1 MTDSKS
7 VRIGDLVE
15 LPLVRTVIQLAD
27 LEDAELA
34 ARILDDFVLTADS
47 DVALSTLLKS
57 ISGGKGQGFFLQ
69 GNFGSGKSH
78 LLAVLNLLLRS
89 EESWESVARQDTG
102 YESLRRRVIPSS
114 YSNIAV
120 SVSLVEHTGSSSLE
134 DICLPALESALAKP
148 LGLSPSFA
156 AHPHAVE
163 EIRAALES
171 RHRNELHAF
180 CEENRIEVSRLFD
193 PSRPD
198 LLDALVRKLD
208 LPFRVRRERSGFFEA
223 LASALGGDGPKRAIL
238 ILDELSEF
246 LRSKPDRRAFNED
259 IRFLQFL
266 GEASGRMP
274 FWIVASLQ
282 EHIETTGEIDQ
293 AMFGKIKDR
302 YPVRLSLTGKHLREL
317 ASSRLIKK
325 RPGAEATISGI
336 HRTIKNAFT
345 SFNVTESEFTALYP
359 VHPATLE
366 LLDDLLPLFSRHRG
380 AVDFLHYQLAGD
392 PRRQI
397 SGMLDQP
404 AQTLL
409 GPESI
414 LDHFRVRIR
423 ETLETAPYLTV
434 VFAFYEKELPKLF
447 PDEEERATALRLLK
461 LLILGAVSPIRRR
474 RTVADLA
481 EMLLFRVTDLD
492 PSANYDFI
500 RDRLETL
507 CNQGAYLSVE
517 RGKHSHEDVYFIDL
531 TADVHLII
539 GRRVEGLLQDP
550 GFTLGRALEMLL
562 PSFTSTLLPLASLS
576 SAPRS
581 NRRVSWQKT
590 RREGILAFCRG
601 EDDPIVSDASL
612 DEIDEKLDTT
622 DLDFGLILL
631 APHDETTEPSGLL
644 TRLRDRGSE
653 PYLVWWPRA
662 LREETIEQLR
672 RAAARLTVRDHFLS
686 EGSEVGKRV
695 IAALEPLI
703 QEDQE
708 LTESQ
713 VQKTYREGRF
723 LHPLESPKRT
733 PAELP
738 SLPFDRIVER
748 VAEIALDRR
757 FPRHYLVAPTLEL
770 PTTEAGREMVAR
782 FLRAGEVDLRDIPET
797 LRVTLEAHLRP
808 LGLVKRVGNAYRLQ
822 AEPKSNDLVR
832 FVLDR
837 IGAGRVAYDTLYQE
851 LRKGL
856 FGLDRAHIELTIEA
870 LVFSGQVTAYSKGR
884 KVSADSLD
892 TRSLTRVDQLGP
904 GEMVSPELQSVLAGL
919 PFVPPRF
926 RKGTFGFAQQ
936 RELWEHIVNW
946 KATTGERVA
955 NVSAELD
962 RARSYRSA
970 THLDLV
976 GLADRLEKLQN
987 ILGEVKT
994 SYQAREGLERLAN
1007 TCREEPDVTGVYE
1020 DFETL
1025 ATFFT
1030 DEWQRYLFIQKYLS
1044 DRALD
1049 FPARFEELAARCETL
1064 RQLSSRTDTPLA
1076 LEVARRLREEFQ
1088 DFLLAYGKIY
1098 EEEHDRLK
1106 SPLRLAPL
1114 NQLRDGRSYRLLQ
1127 RLSEIRLVSVDDD
1140 RVKIDRLIDGA
1151 AAKVC
1156 ARLSPED
1163 LRSKPTCECGFRLG
1177 GEVEL
1182 PSVTEVQE
1190 SIERG
1195 IRQYISAIGQAP
1207 YREKIESSLF
1217 GLTEVGKD
1225 SLAAKTRQ
1233 LLEIDSQDT
1242 DDLKRAEK
1250 LVDRELVNSVN
1261 GALAGEVVLVDR
1273 TLEDLTERLIERSF
1287 PKAKLLELTERWID
1301 GDARLDRDDYV
1312 RIVSRSAGNTGNETR
1327 LKELVAKRYPELSS
1341 RWEQVGESAFIRE
1354 AVSSFRRQVPKDSE
1368 SPVFSLLGEA
1378 FEAFAQEHPKEAV
1391 ETLERVERSLGPKEQ
1406 QSAISAVRVAD
1417 DPVTLLTNVF
1427 EERAYRF
1434 VVQEAGTKLLRMLG
1448 SDTQADH
1455 LAEALRKRPRAADLP
1470 TPLEKR
1476 LAVEA
1481 LIAALVNGVDIRATT
1496 RYLQDYTLET
1506 LDAVPSWEKV
1516 FKEHLALAHLAVSE
1530 LERRLEKLQLDQKV
1544 NLRPLTASQRSECH
1558 RASEAFERFYL
1569 DQLPGASK
1577 QEGERLHRLEDVF
1590 AELRTKYEDKLR
1602 PADTRF
1608 VLLDGMRWDIWHRL
1622 KTSLLP
1628 DLTATYR
1635 VVDELVL
1642 WSAYPTSTKVQL
1654 ERAGLTPPEQMMLAA
1669 ESKVSYD
1676 ASKSEPDREVLPGF
1690 HRLMG
1695 PNGERV
1701 ERLDL
1706 VDEKVHE
1713 SKAELVDLV
1722 QEIELHSRRTL
1733 AMLLEEAPRG
1743 SMIFLFSDHGFV
1755 EDARWR
1761 PDSRYRRAR
1770 YKHGGASPWE
1780 VLTPF
1785 VVLYRT

>member
-1 MTDSKS
+1 MDSKNA
-7 VRIGDLVE
+7 RIGDLVE

-34 ARILDDFVLTADS
+34 SRILDDFVLTADS
-47 DVALSTLLKS
+47 DVALTTLLES
-57 ISGGKGQGFFLQ
+57 ISSGIGQGFFLQ

-78 LLAVLNLLLRS
+78 LLAVLDLLLRS
-89 EESWESVARQDTG
+89 KQSWQSVIRQDTR
-102 YESLRRRVIPSS
+102 YESLCRRVIPAPD
-114 YSNIAV
+114 SNINV
-120 SVSLVEHTGSSSLE
+120 SVSLVEHSGSSSLE
-134 DICLPALESALAKP
+134 DICLPVLESALAKP
-148 LGLSPSFA
+148 LGISSSFA

-163 EIRAALES
+163 EIRAAVES
-171 RHRNELHAF
+171 RHQDELRAF
-180 CEENRIEVSRLFD
+180 CEDNRIDRSRVFD

-198 LLDALVRKLD
+198 LLDVLVRKLD
-208 LPFRVRRERSGFFEA
+208 LPFRVRRERSGFFGS
-223 LASALGGDGPKRAIL
+223 LASALGDDGPKRAVL

-293 AMFGKIKDR
+293 AIFSKIKDR

-325 RPGAEATISGI
+325 RPGAEAAIAAV
-336 HRTIKNAFT
+336 HREIKNAFT
-345 SFNVTESEFTALYP
+345 SFNVRESELTALYP

-397 SGMLDQP
+397 SGMLDLP
-404 AQTLL
+404 AHKLL

-423 ETLETAPYLTV
+423 ETLETAPYMTV
-434 VFAFYEKELPKLF
+434 VLAFYEKELPKLF
-447 PDEEERATALRLLK
+447 PDEEERTTALRLLK

-500 RDRLETL
+500 RDRLETML
-507 CNQGAYLSVE
+507 NQGAYLAVE
-517 RGKHSHEDVYFIDL
+517 RGKHRHEDVYYVDL

-539 GRRVEGLLQDP
+539 GRRVDGLLEDP

-562 PSFTSTLLPLASLS
+562 PSFASTLMPLASIS

-590 RREGILAFCRG
+590 RREGILLFSRG

-612 DEIDEKLDTT
+612 DEIGEKLDAT
-622 DLDFGLILL
+622 DLDFCLIMMAPNDETSEPAGLL
-631 APHDETTEPSGLL
+631 A
-644 TRLRDRGSE
+644 RLRDRGSE
-653 PYLVWWPRA
+653 PYLLWWPSA

-672 RAAARLTVRDHFLS
+672 RAAARLAVQDHFVS

-695 IAALEPLI
+695 VAALEPLI
-703 QEDQE
+703 QEDRE

-713 VQKTYREGRF
+713 VQRAYREGRF
-723 LHPLESPKRT
+723 LHPLDSPKRT

-738 SLPFDRIVER
+738 SLPFDRILER

-770 PTTEAGREMVAR
+770 PTTEAGREMVLR
-782 FLRAGEVDLRDIPET
+782 FLRAGEIELRETPET
-797 LRVTLEAHLRP
+797 LRVAIEAHLRP
-808 LGLVKRVGNAYRLQ
+808 LGLVKRVGTAYRLQ
-822 AEPKSNDLVR
+822 ADPKSSDLVR

-837 IGAGRVAYDTLYQE
+837 IGAGRVAFDTLYQE

-892 TRSLTRVDQLGP
+892 TRSFARVDQVGP

-946 KATTGERVA
+946 KATTGERLA
-955 NVSAELD
+955 NVSVELD

-970 THLDLV
+970 AHLDLA
-976 GLADRLEKLQN
+976 GLADRLAKLQKV
-987 ILGEVKT
+987 LDEVKT

-1007 TCREEPDVTGVYE
+1007 TCREEPDLVGVYE

-1025 ATFFT
+1025 ARFFT

-1049 FPARFEELAARCETL
+1049 FPARFDELAARREEL
-1064 RQLSSRTDTPLA
+1064 RRIASRADIPLA
-1076 LEVARRLREEFQ
+1076 IEAAGRLREEFQ
-1088 DFLLAYGKIY
+1088 DFLLAYGKTY
-1098 EEEHDRLK
+1098 EKEHQQLK
-1106 SPLRLAPL
+1106 SPQRLTPL
-1114 NQLRDGRSYRLLQ
+1114 KQIREGRSYRLLR
-1127 RLSEIRLVSVDDD
+1127 RLSEIHLVSVDDD
-1140 RVKIDRLIDGA
+1140 RVKIDRLMDGA
-1151 AAKVC
+1151 SAKIC
-1156 ARLSPED
+1156 SRLSPED

-1177 GEVEL
+1177 DEVEL
-1182 PSVTEVQE
+1182 PSATEVQE
-1190 SIERG
+1190 AIERG
-1195 IRQYISAIGQAP
+1195 IRQYISSIGQAP

-1225 SLAAKTRQ
+1225 SLAAKTKQ
-1233 LLEIDSQDT
+1233 FLELDSHDADGLEQ
-1242 DDLKRAEK
+1242 AEK
-1250 LVDRELVNSVN
+1250 LVDRELVDSVN
-1261 GALAGEVVLVDR
+1261 GALSGKVVLVDR
-1273 TLEDLTERLIERSF
+1273 RLEDLTERLIERSF
-1287 PKAKLLELTERWID
+1287 PKAKLLELMERWID
-1301 GDARLDRDDYV
+1301 GDAQLGQDDYV
-1312 RIVSRSAGNTGNETR
+1312 RIVSRSTGATGLET
-1327 LKELVAKRYPELSS
+1327 LFKELVVNRYPELSS
-1341 RWEQVGESAFIRE
+1341 RWEQAGESAFIRD
-1354 AVSSFRRQVPKDSE
+1354 AVTAFRNKASKEPE
-1368 SPVFSLLGEA
+1368 SPVSALLGEA
-1378 FEAFAQEHPKEAV
+1378 FEAFAQENPKETA
-1391 ETLERVERSLGPKEQ
+1391 ELLGRVERSLGPEERQ
-1406 QSAISAVRVAD
+1406 AALSDVHTAD
-1417 DPVTLLTNVF
+1417 DPVTLLAAVF
-1427 EERAYRF
+1427 EERAFRF
-1434 VVQEAGTKLLRMLG
+1434 VVQAAGTKLLRMLG
-1448 SDTQADH
+1448 SDTQADR
-1455 LAEALRKRPRAADLP
+1455 LAEASRKPPMASELP
-1470 TPLEKR
+1470 APLVER
-1476 LAVEA
+1476 LAVEE
-1481 LIAALVNGVDIRATT
+1481 LIAALTYGVRIRTTT
-1496 RYLQDYTLET
+1496 RTLQDLAMET
-1506 LDAVPSWEKV
+1506 LDTAPSWEKLY
-1516 FKEHLALAHLAVSE
+1516 KEHLALAHLAASE
-1530 LERRLEKLQLDQKV
+1530 LERTLEKLQLDQTV
-1544 NLRPLTASQRSECH
+1544 DLHPLRTEQTKQCH
-1558 RASEAFERFYL
+1558 RASEAFERYYL
-1569 DQLPGASK
+1569 DQLPGASE
-1577 QEGERLHRLEDVF
+1577 QESEKLHRLDDVF
-1590 AELRTKYEDKLR
+1590 ARLRRKYEDKLH
-1602 PADTRF
+1602 PAAIRF

-1622 KTSLLP
+1622 KTTLLP

-1635 VVDELVL
+1635 VVDELAL

-1654 ERAGLTPPEQMMLAA
+1654 ERAGLGLPEQTSLAA
-1669 ESKVSYD
+1669 EPEVSYNTTRGD
-1676 ASKSEPDREVLPGF
+1676 NVHEALPGF
-1690 HRLMG
+1690 HRLIG
-1695 PNGERV
+1695 PNGESV

-1706 VDEKVHE
+1706 IDEKVHE

-1733 AMLLEEAPRG
+1733 TVLLEEAQRG
-1743 SMIFLFSDHGFV
+1743 TMLLLFSDHGFV
-1755 EDARWR
+1755 EDPRWK